1 MGVFAKRNNAEEP
14 GGGGG
19 AGLHMDLEERFCVS
33 CRRAVLP
40 WETECPDD
48 GADVV
53 PLTELPSAMPPPPA
67 HLLGD
72 PEDD

>member
-1 MGVFAKRNNAEEP
+1 
-14 GGGGG
+14 
-19 AGLHMDLEERFCVS
+19 MDLDERFCVT

-40 WETECPDD
+40 WETTCPDD
-48 GADVV
+48 GSNVV
-53 PLTELPSAMPPPPA
+53 PLTELPAAMPPPPA